1 MACLF
6 FISKITIDYLTA
18 SLNFLPAENA
28 GTVLAAIFNSL
39 PVCGFL
45 PILAAL
51 FLASNVPKPTKVS
64 RLGEIQQIF
73 KCKNSAILCKV
84 SAKERRKVQE
94 KPGFVQFE
102 IVNF

>member
-6 FISKITIDYLTA
+6 FISKNIINYLTA

-51 FLASNVPKPTKVS
+51 FLDSNVPKPTRVTLS
-64 RLGEIQQIF
+64 PFLT
-73 KCKNSAILCKV
+73 AD
-84 SAKERRKVQE
+84 
-94 KPGFVQFE
+94 
-102 IVNF
+102 